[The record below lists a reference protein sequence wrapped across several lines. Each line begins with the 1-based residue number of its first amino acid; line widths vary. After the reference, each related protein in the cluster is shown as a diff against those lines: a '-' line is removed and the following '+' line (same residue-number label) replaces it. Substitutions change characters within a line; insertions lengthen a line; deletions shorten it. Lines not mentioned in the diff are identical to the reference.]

1 MLKDILTIEDCI
13 EVISGFRNDVVMEA
27 ISTDYTI
34 MSSIARQVSRGLALT
49 DKQYEVCRSKL
60 ITNYKPQFDNIGCDI
75 ERVTE
80 NLRQPLRVI
89 DRSKYIR
96 LITEQEKVQM
106 DNLAKENKD
115 ILWFVVRFPFSK
127 KLIVDLESCI
137 VDRKN
142 YFHPKGSH
150 SHYFLVNE
158 TNVFEVVDAFKEK
171 EFNID
176 SELIEFYNRILIIKN
191 NPKDYIPCIVENNA
205 YNISDKVHATANK
218 ELGPLTNDSLLLYID
233 RANRYGIT
241 KIDHNLKPNTVIEKI
256 ALRPTAQY
264 LSSPL
269 EEDTISLI
277 SAVHSLDRYPLLVI
291 IQEPHAET
299 QLHELFNIFRNIVD
313 PKEQSV
319 LFRLSSDTG
328 QSFNQYIKENNLN
341 NWVDNNTKIVYIS
354 NTKLPKLLVTGSW
367 KPITALAFDSYPLKF
382 IDAYI
387 QSNCDL
393 IVYRDDRM
401 SPFKKYFNAKL

>member
-13 EVISGFRNDVVMEA
+13 EVISGFHKDIVMEVM
-27 ISTDYTI
+27 STDYTI
-34 MSSIARQVSRGLALT
+34 MSSIARQVSRGMALT

-60 ITNYKPQFDNIGCDI
+60 ITNYKQQFDNIDCDV
-75 ERVTE
+75 EQVTE

-158 TNVFEVVDAFKEK
+158 TNVFEVIDVFKEK

-176 SELIEFYNRILIIKN
+176 SELMDFYNRILIIKN
-191 NPKDYIPCIVENNA
+191 SPKDYIPCIVENNA
-205 YNISDKVHATANK
+205 YNVSDKVHAIANK

-256 ALRPTAQY
+256 ALRSDAQY

-354 NTKLPKLLVTGSW
+354 NTKLPKLLVTESW

-393 IVYRDDRM
+393 IIYRDDRM